1 MQKLHKKKSSIK
13 FNFWDRKKTQLLS
26 YNCLYLIWLDA
37 VINKSA
43 FKFVGETSTLYSLL
57 GESSAASKMSHYK
70 STLLSLTLT
79 HDSAYIIVCMPQLTI
94 TIQYIK
100 IHPNVS
106 FGCINVRRLGS
117 TEDILWSSGNYY
129 NVKLF

>member
-1 MQKLHKKKSSIK
+1 M
-13 FNFWDRKKTQLLS
+13 R
-26 YNCLYLIWLDA
+26 
-37 VINKSA
+37 
-43 FKFVGETSTLYSLL
+43 
-57 GESSAASKMSHYK
+57 HYK
-70 STLLSLTLT
+70 STLLSITLI

-129 NVKLF
+129 NVKLFKVFDDPNFGADVTKPSGN